1 MAADNHVLK
10 DIRSLLDNTSRIQV
24 YIKETGRYMDCW
36 RIDDVPSEFDDME
49 VLGISLVDS
58 LFYNPYVPGEGERD
72 AYAIEIRL
80 AGGGETNL
88 GRSENDMCEVYTCK
102 ECGRKYGMRSK
113 PSDMNSVSP
122 IIRQQYEQ
130 ELCAKCF
137 NEWYKRNDKE

>member
-1 MAADNHVLK
+1 
-10 DIRSLLDNTSRIQV
+10 
-24 YIKETGRYMDCW
+24 MDCW

-58 LFYNPYVPGEGERD
+58 LFYNPYVPGEGEKD